1 MRNSPAE
8 PNREFMFQAIMSARC
23 GRSEDARPHP
33 KVGALVVRQGSV
45 VGTAY
50 RGELAAGE
58 HAEFTL
64 LQKKVPTED
73 LGGTTLFTT
82 LEPCTT
88 RNHPKKPC
96 VEWILERGIHTVFV
110 GMLDPNP
117 QVYEQGV
124 RRLRN
129 AGISVD
135 FFPADCREMMRSD
148 NDAFIEQ
155 FKASPDLT
163 GKVSFNFTHNEGKF
177 TLGHGELTFQTRWS
191 NASNSRIHVY
201 TGGN

>member
-64 LQKKVPTED
+64 LQKK
-73 LGGTTLFTT
+73 
-82 LEPCTT
+82 
-88 RNHPKKPC
+88 
-96 VEWILERGIHTVFV
+96 
-110 GMLDPNP
+110 
-117 QVYEQGV
+117 
-124 RRLRN
+124 
-129 AGISVD
+129 
-135 FFPADCREMMRSD
+135 
-148 NDAFIEQ
+148 
-155 FKASPDLT
+155 SPDR
-163 GKVSFNFTHNEGKF
+163 GPWRYYSFYDARTVHD
-177 TLGHGELTFQTRWS
+177 
-191 NASNSRIHVY
+191 
-201 TGGN
+201 